1 MPSGTVL
8 YSHKLTKLDIF
19 LWRFSRMQK
28 KHIYLGDQYSFCLP
42 DLRIVWKY
50 CQNQNQ
56 RLLLHRV
63 GHSRQTL
70 VVFNGLILMSTHFM
84 SAMTLIFSVTQ
95 SCYQKSD
102 TLLSEVFGKVIKSF
116 LVPSQRIL
124 LKMSLKVIRV
134 THTRPSPVPVF
145 EVNNLQ
151 FKPIS
156 SGKVALPQFLLPLF

>member
-1 MPSGTVL
+1 M
-8 YSHKLTKLDIF
+8 
-19 LWRFSRMQK
+19 
-28 KHIYLGDQYSFCLP
+28 
-42 DLRIVWKY
+42 
-50 CQNQNQ
+50 
-56 RLLLHRV
+56 LLHRV

-156 SGKVALPQFLLPLF
+156 SGKVALPQFLLPLFWTTDILILFTYLFLNWSIVDIQYYSTFWCSDLTIMFVTKCSHKLLFKYCSWF